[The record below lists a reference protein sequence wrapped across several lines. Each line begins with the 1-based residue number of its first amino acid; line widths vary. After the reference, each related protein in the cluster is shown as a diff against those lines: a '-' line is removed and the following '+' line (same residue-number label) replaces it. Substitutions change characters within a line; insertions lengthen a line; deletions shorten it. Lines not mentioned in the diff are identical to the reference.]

1 MFFAVAG
8 AMILAAG
15 LALALPLWR
24 AGVKPMAGAA
34 AANREVHAARIAE
47 LEQDLETG
55 RLSTEDHA
63 AAQRDLEADLAAAG
77 ADEPA
82 SRGVQP
88 RRVTAGIIFAGLLAL
103 AGSLYWFY
111 GNWRVGAE
119 GVDVASREAVLQMVA
134 DLATRLQT
142 PEGKDDLKGWEMLG
156 HSYMIMGRYG
166 DALQAFSHAR
176 ELTRDAD
183 PEVLAAYAEAVTL
196 AEPDLF
202 MDKAAPLF
210 EKVLTLQPANV
221 QALWYGGLAAEQRGD
236 KALAV
241 KRWNGILAQD
251 PPADYRAYISRM
263 ITEAG
268 GTPTT
273 AAATGIRLRLSLA
286 AALAA
291 KLSPDAAVFVYARP
305 KGQAGGPPLAARR
318 LKLSE
323 LPADISLSDQDS
335 VMPGR
340 VLSAYGDVVVS
351 ARVSKTGTA
360 EPHAGD
366 LMGQGEWKK
375 ASDEPL
381 AIVIDTVVR

>member
-1 MFFAVAG
+1 
-8 AMILAAG
+8 L
-15 LALALPLWR
+15 
-24 AGVKPMAGAA
+24 AGAA
-34 AANREVHAARIAE
+34 AANRQVHAARIAE
-47 LEQDLETG
+47 LEQDLEAG
-55 RLSTEDHA
+55 RLSPEDHA
-63 AAQRDLEADLAAAG
+63 AARRDLEADLAAAG
-77 ADEPA
+77 ADESV
-82 SRGVQP
+82 SRGIQP
-88 RRVTAGIIFAGLLAL
+88 RRLAAGIALAGLLAL
-103 AGSLYWFY
+103 SGSLYWFY

-134 DLATRLQT
+134 DLAARLHT
-142 PEGKDDLKGWEMLG
+142 PEGKDDLKGWDMLG
-156 HSYMIMGRYG
+156 HSYMIVGRYG
-166 DALQAFSHAR
+166 DALEAFSHAR
-176 ELTRDAD
+176 QLSYDAD

-196 AEPDLF
+196 TEPDLF
-202 MDKAAPLF
+202 MSKAAPLF
-210 EKVLTLQPANV
+210 EKVLSLQPANV
-221 QALWYGGLAAEQRGD
+221 QALWYGGLAAQQRGD

-273 AAATGIRLRLSLA
+273 TAAAGIQLHLSLA
-286 AALAA
+286 ATLAA

-305 KGQAGGPPLAARR
+305 KGEAGGPPLAARR

-340 VLSAYGDVVVS
+340 VLSAYDDVVVS
-351 ARVSKTGTA
+351 ARVSKAGTA

-375 ASDEPL
+375 ASGKPL
-381 AIVIDTVVR
+381 AIVIDTVVK